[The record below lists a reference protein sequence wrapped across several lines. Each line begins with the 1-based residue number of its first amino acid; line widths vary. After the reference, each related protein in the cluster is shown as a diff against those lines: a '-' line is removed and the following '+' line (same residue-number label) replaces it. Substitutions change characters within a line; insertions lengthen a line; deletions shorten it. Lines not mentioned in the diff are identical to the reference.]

1 MLTNGLRKSFISE
14 KIYDQ
19 EKINVIKE
27 EEETN
32 KKEIE
37 SKDTILNIIGYNIR
51 SMRKEQKYTISQLA
65 TKAGISAK
73 YLQGVEV
80 GKRNISVTNLNKVA
94 RVLDVELVV
103 FFRNIDPEK
112 SKKLFSIS
120 SKLKRYNLDQLK
132 SIEFFIKN
140 FEDLVHDSDDK
151 DIIDDT
157 DI

>member
-19 EKINVIKE
+19 EKINVVKE
-27 EEETN
+27 EEDIK

-51 SMRKEQKYTISQLA
+51 SMRKTQKYTISQLA

-112 SKKLFSIS
+112 SKRLFLIS
-120 SKLKRYNLDQLK
+120 TKLKRYNLDQLK

-140 FEDLVHDSDDK
+140 FEDLVDDSDNSDDL
-151 DIIDDT
+151 DI
-157 DI
+157 